1 MRGSSLTLEVSRM
14 IFGVSMSAVS
24 PVGKE
29 RANGASGCSGAH
41 RSSVAISRR
50 CVFSQVQ
57 KKKEKV
63 VARSEAGFE
72 VAFGIGAVELKVL
85 HPVAREVLFA
95 LVDACRQ
102 LMSCT
107 PHFPNQPLEPTTTAV
122 TPRADARVAPSAV
135 VAHL

>member
-1 MRGSSLTLEVSRM
+1 M

-24 PVGKE
+24 LVGKE
-29 RANGASGCSGAH
+29 RTDGASDCSSAH
-41 RSSVAISRR
+41 RSPVASSRR
-50 CVFSQVQ
+50 GVFYRVQ

-63 VARSEAGFE
+63 VARSEAGFG
-72 VAFGIGAVELKVL
+72 VAFGIGAGELKVL
-85 HPVAREVLFA
+85 RPVAREVLFA
-95 LVDACRQ
+95 LVDTGLQ

-122 TPRADARVAPSAV
+122 TNRADARFAPAAV

>member
-1 MRGSSLTLEVSRM
+1 M
-14 IFGVSMSAVS
+14 IFGVYTSAVS

-29 RANGASGCSGAH
+29 RTDGASGCSSDH
-41 RSSVAISRR
+41 QSSVASSRSG
-50 CVFSQVQ
+50 VFSRVQ

-72 VAFGIGAVELKVL
+72 VAFGIGAGELKVL
-85 HPVAREVLFA
+85 RPVAREVLFA

-122 TPRADARVAPSAV
+122 TPRAGARVAPSAV

>member
-1 MRGSSLTLEVSRM
+1 M

-29 RANGASGCSGAH
+29 RTDGASGCSSDH
-41 RSSVAISRR
+41 QSPVASSRR
-50 CVFSQVQ
+50 GVFSRVQ
-57 KKKEKV
+57 KKREKV
-63 VARSEAGFE
+63 VARSESGFE
-72 VAFGIGAVELKVL
+72 VAFGIGAGELKVL
-85 HPVAREVLFA
+85 RPVAREVLFA

-122 TPRADARVAPSAV
+122 TDRAGARSAPAAV